1 MKIAGKQAGFTL
13 IEMMIVV
20 AIIGILAA
28 VAIPSYQRYT
38 IRAQVSEGVNLAAA
52 AKSRIV
58 DSFLTRG
65 EAPASRAESGFIG
78 VATETSGSYVT
89 SVDVVDGTV
98 VVTFGNDASAEI
110 ADLTFTMTPYETLAR
125 GIIWQCGL
133 AAAPFG
139 LSPMGTSG
147 GGNAA
152 AYIEPTVPSE
162 YLPPDCRS

>member
-38 IRAQVSEGVNLAAA
+38 VRAQVSEGVNLAAS

-65 EAPASRAESGFIG
+65 EAPATRVEAGFIG

-89 SVDVVDGTV
+89 SVDVVNGVV
-98 VVTFGNDASAEI
+98 VVTFGNDANAEI
-110 ADLTFTMTPYETLAR
+110 TDLIFTMTPYETLAR
-125 GIIWQCGL
+125 GIIWQCGF
-133 AAAPFG
+133 APAPFG

-147 GGNAA
+147 GGTAA
-152 AYIEPTVPSE
+152 APIEPTVPSE
-162 YLPPDCRS
+162 FLPPDCRS